1 MALNEALAVRPGD
14 EPTTLL
20 LCDAYML
27 AGALEEAAELIKPL
41 IAARDGKASP
51 ALAALHLRLARIS
64 GLAGDRSGELAAL
77 GAALNADKKNGE
89 LAAEVA
95 RRAEEAEDDDLA
107 LKALRLIV
115 AHSPAGPISVPA
127 AFLGQARIAAPPR
140 RDRPRHHVRPARVP
154 RRACGRPRAGRR
166 ARVPQGPRPGQLGQ
180 LRIGA

>member
-1 MALNEALAVRPGD
+1 MALNEALSVRPGD

-27 AGALEEAAELIKPL
+27 AGALEEAVELIKPL

-51 ALAALHLRLARIS
+51 SLAALHMRLARVC
-64 GLAGDRSGELAAL
+64 GLAGDRKGELAGL
-77 GAALNADKKNGE
+77 SAALNADKKNGE

-115 AHSPAGPISVPA
+115 AHNPSGPLSVPA
-127 AFLGQARIAAPPR
+127 AFLAQARIAAR
-140 RDRPRHHVRPARVP
+140 RGETDRAIMFA
-154 RRACGRPRAGRR
+154 RRAFHDAPAGDAVQID
-166 ARVPQGPRPGQLGQ
+166 AREFLKAHDPGAS
-180 LRIGA
+180 RTRK